1 MKFFRSISTFM
12 KRYQV
17 ISFFILTFIISWIP
31 WYTGGS
37 GFIVFGPSIASL
49 IMVSVVAGGKGLLEL
64 LKRAVRW
71 KVNIVWWIIT
81 LFLPALIC
89 FVAIGIH
96 LLLGGNPPRFTFF
109 KQEWYLAPVLFV
121 LMLVDGPLEEFGW
134 RGFAVPKL
142 QKKLNPL
149 IASLIIGIA
158 WGIWH
163 LPEFLQPGSPQY
175 PMGISF
181 LPLFVAD
188 EVFNSILMTWLY
200 NKTKGSLLLSGFMFH
215 NALNFWSITLL
226 AEITM
231 TGLLHGEAS
240 PEYDMRLLVL
250 EGSIA
255 MFVAIILAIVTKGQL
270 GYSVNDNGRE

>member
-1 MKFFRSISTFM
+1 
-12 KRYQV
+12 
-17 ISFFILTFIISWIP
+17 
-31 WYTGGS
+31 
-37 GFIVFGPSIASL
+37 
-49 IMVSVVAGGKGLLEL
+49 MVSVVAGGKGLLEL

-81 LFLPALIC
+81 LFLPAIIC

-96 LLLGGNPPRFTFF
+96 LLLGGNPPGFTFF

-163 LPEFLQPGSPQY
+163 LPEFLRPGSPQY

-181 LPLFVAD
+181 LPWFVAD
-188 EVFNSILMTWLY
+188 EVVISILMTWLY
-200 NKTKGSLLLSGFMFH
+200 NKTKGSLLLGGFMFH
-215 NALNFWSITLL
+215 NSMNFWSNVLL
-226 AEITM
+226 TEITM
-231 TGLLHGEAS
+231 TGMFRGEEFPS
-240 PEYDMRLLVL
+240 PNMKLFVL
-250 EGSIA
+250 EGVVTAI
-255 MFVAIILAIVTKGQL
+255 VAIIIAIVTKGQL
-270 GYSVNDNGRE
+270 GYSRNDKKEEIRL